1 MKKETVEEQ
10 IDRNRDDFETIESA
24 LKESQQSF
32 ELSKEFSRA
41 LLEVTVCH
49 LPMKEIAEI
58 ANTAIVV
65 SKGIIKKGE
74 NNDKQS
80 STDRTFDKGY

>member
-10 IDRNRDDFETIESA
+10 IDRNRDDFETIENA

-41 LLEVTVCH
+41 LLEVTNYH

-74 NNDKQS
+74 NNDQ
-80 STDRTFDKGY
+80 

>member
-10 IDRNRDDFETIESA
+10 MDRNRDDFETIENA

-32 ELSKEFSRA
+32 ELSKEFIRA
-41 LLEVTVCH
+41 LLEVTSYH
-49 LPMKEIAEI
+49 LPMNEIAEI

-65 SKGIIKKGE
+65 SKGIIKIGCHGLKCQEE
-74 NNDKQS
+74 NDEKSNS
-80 STDRTFDKGY
+80 

>member
-10 IDRNRDDFETIESA
+10 MDRNRDDFETIENA

-41 LLEVTVCH
+41 LLEVTVFH

-74 NNDKQS
+74 NNDK
-80 STDRTFDKGY
+80 